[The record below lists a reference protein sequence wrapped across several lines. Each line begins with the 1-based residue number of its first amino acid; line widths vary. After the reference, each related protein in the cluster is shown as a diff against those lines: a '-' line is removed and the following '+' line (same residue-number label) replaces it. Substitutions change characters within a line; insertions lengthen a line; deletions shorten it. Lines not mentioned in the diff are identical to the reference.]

1 MSCKCYGALT
11 NSVVVAAA
19 LNILHATKA
28 VVATDTHIYNYL
40 LLLLLPV
47 LHSNKFILQ
56 MSLRTATRAAFLH
69 QPTTL
74 HRSVYICSQDIAVR
88 WRCRLSWK
96 RENGGAPPLGARCIC
111 EASLLAVALI
121 AGALGATPLLTS
133 RRHHTPTFARSLLQ
147 LRAVG
152 AGAFY
157 VYFIRVCPFC
167 CCAKNA
173 KMPNMHSRQLCQL
186 LLLLCAACAN
196 VMRNSQLR
204 RWQVPTNGIVLTVVV
219 ASQLAALRQLWS
231 STFFNAVLTFASE
244 PL

>member
-1 MSCKCYGALT
+1 MRSFSVSCCSHCRRVGRY
-11 NSVVVAAA
+11 AA
-19 LNILHATKA
+19 L
-28 VVATDTHIYNYL
+28 
-40 LLLLLPV
+40 
-47 LHSNKFILQ
+47 
-56 MSLRTATRAAFLH
+56 
-69 QPTTL
+69 
-74 HRSVYICSQDIAVR
+74 
-88 WRCRLSWK
+88 
-96 RENGGAPPLGARCIC
+96 
-111 EASLLAVALI
+111 
-121 AGALGATPLLTS
+121 
-133 RRHHTPTFARSLLQ
+133 TPTFARSLLQ

-244 PL
+244 PLQSCAFGYWGCEAATYTPIHSEMCMCVSVVRYCTFRRMTGMSRGRLKDSRLGQDR